1 MASPTKRARPNP
13 LSEALLRCRRGLVAV
28 VFFSFAINMLLL
40 TAPLYMLQVFDRV
53 LTSRSVNTLLYLTL
67 VATFAFLILWGL
79 EIVRGRV
86 MVSLGTWL
94 DRRVGG
100 EVLAAS
106 LGARLGQRTSSIQPV
121 RDIGVVRTFLTGPG
135 IFPILDA
142 PWTPVF
148 LAVVFL
154 LQPIL
159 GWIGLFGAVV
169 LFFFALANDLSTR
182 GPLVRAGQISSS
194 AFDEAQA
201 AARNA
206 DVIEAMGMMPN
217 VVSRWIQS
225 IDGSLV
231 EQARASR
238 ISGLITSSS
247 KFVRQT
253 LQIAILGVGAWLV
266 LGNELSPGGMIAG
279 SILIARALAPVEQA
293 IGSWRGAIGARAAY
307 SRVKR
312 VLALAA
318 QPDAAEPLPEPEGS
332 VSAEGVSFAY
342 PGEKEPFL
350 RNIGFELKPGESL
363 GLIGPTA
370 SGKTTLARI
379 LVGTLKP
386 QLGHARLDGVD
397 VAEWDARDRGQ
408 YVGYL
413 PQDIEL
419 FSGSVRENIARL
431 GQGDAEGV
439 YAAARLTG
447 VHEDILALPSGYDTE
462 IGVGG
467 MALSGGQR
475 QRIGFARAVY
485 GDPRLVVLDEPN
497 SNLDVTGEK
506 ALLVALTHLREKGS
520 TVVII
525 AHRPGVLRSVDKI
538 LVLRQGSMDMFGPRD
553 EVLTKLGG
561 TKAPASPPKQ
571 VGAPQEK
578 PPAAPKRSES
588 APSKRKSPSTRKT
601 TKRRSTGARKK

>member
-1 MASPTKRARPNP
+1 MASPSKAIRPNP
-13 LSEALLRCRRGLVAV
+13 LSDALRRCRSGFFAV

-53 LTSRSVNTLLYLTL
+53 LTSRSINTLIYLTL
-67 VATFAFLILWGL
+67 VAAFAFIILWGL

-100 EVLAAS
+100 SVLAAS
-106 LGARLGQRTSSIQPV
+106 LGAGLGQRSASIQPV
-121 RDIGVVRTFLTGPG
+121 QDIGVVRTFLTGPG

-154 LQPIL
+154 LHPLL
-159 GWIGLFGAVV
+159 GWIGLAGATL
-169 LFFFALANDLSTR
+169 LFVFALANDLATR
-182 GPLVRAGQISSS
+182 GPLVRASQISGS
-194 AFDEAQA
+194 ALDEAQA

-217 VVSRWIQS
+217 VVSRWTRK

-231 EQARASR
+231 QQARASR
-238 ISGLITSSS
+238 TAGLITASS

-266 LGNELSPGGMIAG
+266 LGNELTPGGMIAG

-293 IGSWRGAIGARAAY
+293 IGSWRGAIGARTAY
-307 SRVKR
+307 RRIKH
-312 VLALAA
+312 LLAA
-318 QPDAAEPLPEPEGS
+318 AARPDEAEPLPRPEGS
-332 VSAEGVSFAY
+332 VAAEGISFAY
-342 PGEKEPFL
+342 PGETEPFL
-350 RNIGFELKPGESL
+350 RNISFALNPGESL

-386 QLGHARLDGVD
+386 QIGNARLGGADI
-397 VAEWDARDRGQ
+397 AQWDSRDRGQ

-413 PQDIEL
+413 PQDVEL
-419 FSGSVRENIARL
+419 FSGTVRENIARL

-439 YAAARLTG
+439 YAAARLAG
-447 VHEDILALPSGYDTE
+447 VHEDILALPNAYETE

-485 GDPRLVVLDEPN
+485 GDPKLVVLDEPN
-497 SNLDVTGEK
+497 SNLDAAGES
-506 ALLVALTHLREKGS
+506 ALFDALAHLRGQGI

-525 AHRPGVLRSVDKI
+525 AHRPGVLRGVDKI
-538 LVLRQGSMDMFGPRD
+538 LVLRKGSMEIFGPRD
-553 EVLTKLGG
+553 EVLSRFSGSGPSSTSPNRANVTQK
-561 TKAPASPPKQ
+561 KSPVASRPRSSSRK
-571 VGAPQEK
+571 GK
-578 PPAAPKRSES
+578 PPSPGKAA
-588 APSKRKSPSTRKT
+588 
-601 TKRRSTGARKK
+601 KRRSTGARKT